1 MKTRILI
8 VSLALTLVSCE
19 KRDSELDSKIDK
31 LEKQAEEAIERQRQL
46 EKELAEQKMIAER
59 DAIER
64 ERTLIEQE
72 RIAMEEQR
80 SAENNQNVAA
90 LAELE
95 RRQTELMER
104 DRKMA
109 ETQRELDSRQQEL
122 TGLENK
128 LSERELE
135 LAGRE
140 PIATLPPIQKTYV
153 NRPTGD
159 YNNFYEPL
167 SAYGSWF
174 QTSDYGYVYQPTIVR
189 DSSWRPYTRGRWAFT
204 DYGWTWVSSEPFGW
218 ACYHY
223 GRWTLLRNVGW
234 VWIPG
239 TIWAPAWV
247 SWRESPGYI
256 GWAPLPPETL
266 GWSSNSWDSTVDVR
280 FGIDSGWFSFI
291 SYNHFG
297 NDIYSHCLPL
307 ARNTVIYHSTTTVTH
322 YVIRDRY
329 IYCGGPRYRTVCDRI
344 GRRFPIHRIQLDHCP
359 DFGRGGRRLNSR
371 FNGNEL
377 QVVAPQMD
385 AEWNHALRPN
395 RVNRDLSEV
404 TVDRSSELSEDV
416 HRQYRESRQ
425 EEDQKATRWVND
437 KGGREVFENDRKNRL
452 EKNREE
458 VVKNESRNKSD
469 REAGLD
475 KYKNENPNIG
485 THELTDDRKNTSGDK
500 DLKHKEKNKPKT
512 SGPEVPAVTDAG
524 TPKTPRP
531 EVPAVTDTGTPKIPG
546 TEVPAITDVATPK
559 TQVDDNENNQD
570 RKDRLRPS
578 DFPPRIIPATPG
590 IENHLGEKNKS
601 DLPSGLLNPGIVD
614 QLNIPRSSNKNDID
628 KKSEADNLAAKELR
642 ERQEALREERKESED
657 LKQRQAQQ
665 AELLRQQELEASKAK
680 QKQEELERVQR
691 QSQEKQD
698 KLNQYL
704 KQSEQ
709 ASKQKDQA
717 EQLREQEEQQKLAR
731 KEQQDKL
738 REQQEVQQELARKQ
752 QDQLRAQQEQ
762 QEKLRDQQAQQELAR
777 KQQDQLRAQQEL
789 QEKLRD
795 QQVQQELARKQQD
808 QLRAQQEQQE
818 KLRSQQ
824 EQQEKQRAQQDQLRQ
839 QQAQQ
844 ELARKQQEQMERQ
857 RAQQEQQER
866 MRQQQEQRQQQ
877 EEALRR
883 VQEQQ
888 ERARQQQEQ
897 MERQRAQQEQ
907 QERARQQQ
915 EESQRRMEEQQ
926 KQKRSF

>member
-8 VSLALTLVSCE
+8 ISLALTLVSCE

-46 EKELAEQKMIAER
+46 EEELAEQKMIAER

-90 LAELE
+90 LTELE
-95 RRQTELMER
+95 RRQMELMER

-122 TGLENK
+122 TGLETK
-128 LSERELE
+128 LSERELD

-153 NRPTGD
+153 NAPTGD

-174 QTSDYGYVYQPTIVR
+174 QTSAYGYVYQPTIVR

-223 GRWTLLRNVGW
+223 GRWSLLRNVGW

-239 TIWAPAWV
+239 KIWAPAWV

-256 GWAPLPPETL
+256 GWAPLPPETM

-297 NDIYSHCLPL
+297 NDIYSHCLPR

-322 YVIRDRY
+322 YIIRDRY
-329 IYCGGPRYRTVCDRI
+329 IYCGGPRYRNVCDRI
-344 GRRFPIHRIQLDHCP
+344 GRRFPIHRIHMDHCP

-395 RVNRDLSEV
+395 RVNRDLGEV
-404 TVDRSSELSEDV
+404 VVDRTNDLSEDV
-416 HRQYRESRQ
+416 RKPYRESKQ
-425 EEDQKATRWVND
+425 EEDQKAVRWVND
-437 KGGREVFENDRKNRL
+437 KGGREVFENERKNRL
-452 EKNREE
+452 DKNREE

-469 REAGLD
+469 REVGLD
-475 KYKNENPNIG
+475 KNKNEHPNTG
-485 THELTDDRKNTSGDK
+485 THELTDDQKNKSDDK
-500 DLKHKEKNKPKT
+500 GSKHKQNNKPKT
-512 SGPEVPAVTDAG
+512 SA
-524 TPKTPRP
+524 P
-531 EVPAVTDTGTPKIPG
+531 EVPAVTDTGIPKTPSP
-546 TEVPAITDVATPK
+546 EVPAITDTKTPK
-559 TQVDDNENNQD
+559 TQVDDNENNQN
-570 RKDRLRPS
+570 RKDSPRPNELS
-578 DFPPRIIPATPG
+578 SGIIPTTPG
-590 IENHLGEKNKS
+590 IENHLGEKSQS
-601 DLPSGLLNPGIVD
+601 DRPSGVLNPGIVD
-614 QLNIPRSSNKNDID
+614 QFAIPKTSIKNDAD
-628 KKSEADNLAAKELR
+628 QKSEADKFAAKEFR
-642 ERQEALREERKESED
+642 EKQEALREERKKLED
-657 LKQRQAQQ
+657 LKQRQDQQ
-665 AELLRQQELEASKAK
+665 AELLRQQELEARKAK
-680 QKQEELERVQR
+680 QKQQELEQAQR

-698 KLNQYL
+698 NLDQHL

-709 ASKQKDQA
+709 VRKQKEQA

-731 KEQQDKL
+731 KEQQEKL
-738 REQQEVQQELARKQ
+738 REDQQAQQELARKQ
-752 QDQLRAQQEQ
+752 QEQLRAQQEQ
-762 QEKLRDQQAQQELAR
+762 QENLRDQQAQQELAR
-777 KQQDQLRAQQEL
+777 KQQDQM
-789 QEKLRD
+789 
-795 QQVQQELARKQQD
+795 
-808 QLRAQQEQQE
+808 RAQQEQQE
-818 KLRSQQ
+818 KLRAQQEMQEKLRDQQ
-824 EQQEKQRAQQDQLRQ
+824 EQQ
-839 QQAQQ
+839 
-844 ELARKQQEQMERQ
+844 ERQ
-857 RAQQEQQER
+857 RAQQEL
-866 MRQQQEQRQQQ
+866 
-877 EEALRR
+877 ALK
-883 VQEQQ
+883 
-888 ERARQQQEQ
+888 QQEQ
-897 MERQRAQQEQ
+897 ME
-907 QERARQQQ
+907 
-915 EESQRRMEEQQ
+915 
-926 KQKRSF
+926 

>member
-1 MKTRILI
+1 
-8 VSLALTLVSCE
+8 
-19 KRDSELDSKIDK
+19 
-31 LEKQAEEAIERQRQL
+31 
-46 EKELAEQKMIAER
+46 
-59 DAIER
+59 
-64 ERTLIEQE
+64 
-72 RIAMEEQR
+72 
-80 SAENNQNVAA
+80 
-90 LAELE
+90 
-95 RRQTELMER
+95 
-104 DRKMA
+104 
-109 ETQRELDSRQQEL
+109 
-122 TGLENK
+122 
-128 LSERELE
+128 
-135 LAGRE
+135 
-140 PIATLPPIQKTYV
+140 
-153 NRPTGD
+153 
-159 YNNFYEPL
+159 
-167 SAYGSWF
+167 
-174 QTSDYGYVYQPTIVR
+174 
-189 DSSWRPYTRGRWAFT
+189 
-204 DYGWTWVSSEPFGW
+204 
-218 ACYHY
+218 
-223 GRWTLLRNVGW
+223 
-234 VWIPG
+234 
-239 TIWAPAWV
+239 
-247 SWRESPGYI
+247 
-256 GWAPLPPETL
+256 
-266 GWSSNSWDSTVDVR
+266 VDVR

-395 RVNRDLSEV
+395 RVNRDLGEV
-404 TVDRSSELSEDV
+404 AVDRSSELSEDV
-416 HRQYRESRQ
+416 RRQYRESRQ

-469 REAGLD
+469 RETGFD
-475 KYKNENPNIG
+475 KNKNENPSAVN
-485 THELTDDRKNTSGDK
+485 HELTGDQKNKSGDK
-500 DLKHKEKNKPKT
+500 GSKQKGNNNPKT
-512 SGPEVPAVTDAG
+512 
-524 TPKTPRP
+524 
-531 EVPAVTDTGTPKIPG
+531 PG
-546 TEVPAITDVATPK
+546 TEVPAITDVASPK

-795 QQVQQELARKQQD
+795 QQAQQELTRKQQD

-824 EQQEKQRAQQDQLRQ
+824 EQQEKQRAQQDQ
-839 QQAQQ
+839 Q

-866 MRQQQEQRQQQ
+866 MRQQQEQQEKRQQQ

-883 VQEQQ
+883 VQEQQERARQQQEQMERQRAQQELQ